1 MIFIWNL
8 NSIIVGFLFGLV
20 MAIGLN
26 YISDELVT
34 EMREESPDDEII
46 NSVIF
51 YNIFKYFL
59 PLLLVIGFA
68 LLLGPFFTWFYKQ
81 VLLQESIFGLNPK
94 LVYIGSF
101 LLFSLLLD
109 IAVILTRTPY
119 PLLKLIANSWMFLT
133 FGLLLPV
140 LLN

>member
-1 MIFIWNL
+1 MIFIWNFD
-8 NSIIVGFLFGLV
+8 SIIVGFIFGIA

-26 YISDELVT
+26 YISDDLVT

-51 YNIFKYFL
+51 YNMFKYFI
-59 PLLLVIGFA
+59 PLLLVIGFT
-68 LLLGPFFTWFYKQ
+68 LLIGPFFTWFYEQ
-81 VLLQESIFGLNPK
+81 VLFQESIFDLDPK
-94 LVYIGSF
+94 LVYIGSI
-101 LLFSLLLD
+101 LLLSLLLD

-119 PLLKLIANSWMFLT
+119 PSLKLIANSWMFLT

-140 LLN
+140 LVN